1 MITEAWAAGVPCWPV
16 RRDNAGVGRLWG
28 ATAFVGRSAELSAL
42 REAWGAAVGGQ
53 PCWVLVGGE
62 AGIGKTRLVT
72 EFADQVSAE
81 GARVLVGNCPPV
93 EPELVPFAPVVEV
106 LRELGPAV
114 PDGLARGHAE
124 AIARLLE
131 VELPAGRSGMPG
143 EAERARLL
151 GAVRAVLERHCAE
164 GPLLVV
170 FEDLHWADAST
181 REVLVFLA
189 SQAPP
194 ATASCRCCR

>member
-1 MITEAWAAGVPCWPV
+1 
-16 RRDNAGVGRLWG
+16 
-28 ATAFVGRSAELSAL
+28 
-42 REAWGAAVGGQ
+42 
-53 PCWVLVGGE
+53 
-62 AGIGKTRLVT
+62 
-72 EFADQVSAE
+72 
-81 GARVLVGNCPPV
+81 
-93 EPELVPFAPVVEV
+93 
-106 LRELGPAV
+106 
-114 PDGLARGHAE
+114 
-124 AIARLLE
+124 
-131 VELPAGRSGMPG
+131 MPG